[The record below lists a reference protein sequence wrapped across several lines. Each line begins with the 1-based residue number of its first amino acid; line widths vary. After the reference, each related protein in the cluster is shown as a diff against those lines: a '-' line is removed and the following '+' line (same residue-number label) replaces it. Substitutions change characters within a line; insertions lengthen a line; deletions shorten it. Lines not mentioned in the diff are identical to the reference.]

1 MIYHRAE
8 RMIETERLRL
18 RLFKPTD
25 AKDVSYHCNNYNI
38 YKSTLTLPYPYPLEC
53 AVDWIANHKQNFHLD
68 KMYDFAITD
77 KADGQLYGAVGLSNH
92 PSHHNGEIGYWI
104 GEAHWGHGYGT
115 EAARAVIEFA
125 FAEKKYHKV
134 YARHFASNP
143 ASGRIMQ
150 KCGMSNEGT
159 LKDQIHK
166 NNSYEDLVYYGIINP
181 AHLSQ

>member
-1 MIYHRAE
+1 MDFLIITAPRGRNPNTAFAY
-8 RMIETERLRL
+8 
-18 RLFKPTD
+18 D
-25 AKDVSYHCNNYNI
+25 ASFPSESFQADAIAPPVPNFPSTSFAFFVNFFSASY
-38 YKSTLTLPYPYPLEC
+38 
-53 AVDWIANHKQNFHLD
+53 
-68 KMYDFAITD
+68 IT
-77 KADGQLYGAVGLSNH
+77 SPH

-125 FAEKKYHKV
+125 FTEKKYHKV

-150 KCGMSNEGT
+150 KCGMTYEGT

-166 NNSYEDLVYYGIINP
+166 INSYEDLVYYGIVNP